1 MKMVNGFPLKN
12 VFCMKFFFKNSTL
25 LGNVS
30 QVIKILRL
38 ERVSILPAPHGQKIF
53 NYKIHEIDINCSFN
67 TTLDHIILA
76 LTLHL

>member
-1 MKMVNGFPLKN
+1 
-12 VFCMKFFFKNSTL
+12 MKFFLKNSTL